1 MAHNPGK
8 YFMIGLGLFLS
19 CCLLF
24 GQSEELAKLLTQ
36 CSPGVITLVAY
47 GKEKQE
53 LAKGSAV
60 VLTEQIAATSYHLV
74 CQAASCLGFNYRQKK
89 VDIEGV
95 IAVDKNLD
103 LALLRIDGRV
113 QVMPMAEADECIEN
127 KNVFAVGSNE
137 AGEIIIADGALRK
150 SFETAPGQKIWDSS
164 LAVPD
169 TFSGGAVVDADGK
182 VVGMIIIMDRRL
194 RFIVPA
200 QAVGALPKS
209 AKMMPFKSWQPE
221 DYLGGNEAAWLA
233 GRIYAWMGESFN
245 AQKNLEKYVK
255 ANPNSLEAWATLS
268 TVYNNQRDYQ
278 NAVTAYNKVIEL
290 DPRRPSAYSNLGQ
303 IYIRMQ
309 RLAEAASMLEK
320 ALELDPTDKEAA
332 LALGDA
338 YKDARDFVKA
348 AEAYEKYLSLK
359 PENPAPAYQR
369 LGESR
374 MQNNQFEQAIAAF
387 QEALKADPRSLN
399 INLNL
404 AQSYEKAG
412 QLDKSEATFNFL
424 AEIDPKSASS
434 YYGYVLNMY
443 DKAGLPLK
451 AIEAANKLVELNP
464 NSEQAIYNLGYE
476 YQKAQKYQEA
486 IDVFNR
492 VLAINP
498 NYDYAHLQ
506 IGLCYYTLKKYK
518 EAIPAFEENV
528 KLVPDNAVGWFYI
541 GICHMYLKDFNAA
554 LEPIKKTTE
563 LQPDNG
569 NALYNLAIVYL
580 NLRDNFSAREV
591 YRKLTA
597 VDANLA
603 AKLKPLLR

>member
-1 MAHNPGK
+1 MAHK
-8 YFMIGLGLFLS
+8 TRQAIVVCIGLFLS
-19 CCLLF
+19 ASFLF
-24 GQSEELAKLLTQ
+24 GQGEELAKLLTQ
-36 CSPGVITLVAY
+36 CSPGVINLVVY

-53 LAKGSAV
+53 IAKGSAV

-74 CQAASCLGFNYRQKK
+74 SQAASCVAFNYRKK
-89 VDIEGV
+89 EVDVEGI

-103 LALLRIDGRV
+103 LALIRIDGKV
-113 QVMPMAEADECIEN
+113 QIMPLATPDDSAEN
-127 KNVFAVGSNE
+127 KKVFAVGANE

-150 SFETAPGQKIWDSS
+150 SFETAADQKVWDSS

-169 TFSGGAVVDADGK
+169 TFSGGAVVDAGGK
-182 VVGMIIIMDRRL
+182 VVGMMIIMDKRL

-200 QAVGALPKS
+200 KAIAALPKT
-209 AKMMPFKSWQPE
+209 AKMTPFKSWQPE
-221 DYLGGNEAAWLA
+221 DYLGGQEAAWLA
-233 GRIYAWMGESFN
+233 GRLYAWMGDAFN
-245 AQKNLEKYVK
+245 AQKNLEKYAK
-255 ANPNSLEAWATLS
+255 ANPNSLEAWTILA

-278 NAVTAYNKVIEL
+278 NAVTAYKKVIEL
-290 DPRRPSAYSNLGQ
+290 DPKKAAAYASLGQ
-303 IYIRMQ
+303 IYVRMQ
-309 RLAEAASMLEK
+309 RPAEAAPMLEK
-320 ALELDPTDKEAA
+320 AIELDPTDKEAT
-332 LALGDA
+332 LALGDS

-359 PENPAPAYQR
+359 PDNPGPAYQR

-374 MQNNQFEQAIAAF
+374 MQANQFDAAITAF
-387 QEALKADPRSLN
+387 LEALKPDPRSLN

-412 QLDKSEATFNFL
+412 QLDKAEQTYNFM
-424 AEIDPKSASS
+424 AEVDPKSAGS

-443 DKAGLPLK
+443 DKAGQPIK

-464 NSEQAIYNLGYE
+464 KSEQAIYNLGYE
-476 YQKAQKYQEA
+476 FQKAQKYQEA
-486 IDVFNR
+486 IDVFKR

-506 IGLCYYTLKKYK
+506 IGFCYYSLKKYK
-518 EAIPAFEENV
+518 EAIEPFKKNV
-528 KLVPDNAVGWFYI
+528 ELVPDNAMGWFYI

-569 NALYNLAIVYL
+569 NAFYNLAIVYL
-580 NLRDNFSAREV
+580 NLKDNFSAREV

-597 VDANLA
+597 IDANLA

>member
-1 MAHNPGK
+1 MAHK
-8 YFMIGLGLFLS
+8 KRQAIVVCIGLFLS
-19 CCLLF
+19 GSLLF

-36 CSPGVITLVAY
+36 SSPGVINLVVY

-53 LAKGSAV
+53 IGKGSAI

-74 CQAASCLGFNYRQKK
+74 SQAASCVAFNYRKK
-89 VDIEGV
+89 EVDVEGV
-95 IAVDKNLD
+95 IAVDKSLD
-103 LALLRIDGRV
+103 LALLKIDGKV
-113 QVMPMAEADECIEN
+113 QAMSLVASDDSAEN
-127 KNVFAVGSNE
+127 KKVFAVGANE

-150 SFETAPGQKIWDSS
+150 SFETAANQKVWDSS

-169 TFSGGAVVDADGK
+169 TFSGGAVIGADGK
-182 VVGMIIIMDRRL
+182 VMGMMIIMDKRL

-200 QAVGALPKS
+200 SAIGALPKT
-209 AKMMPFKSWQPE
+209 AKLTVFKVWQPE
-221 DYLGGNEAAWLA
+221 DYLGGLEAAWLA
-233 GRIYAWMGESFN
+233 GRLYSWMGDAFN
-245 AQKNLEKYVK
+245 AQKNLEKYTK
-255 ANPNSLEAWATLS
+255 ANQNSLEAWTMLA

-290 DPRRPSAYSNLGQ
+290 DPKNAVAYGSLGQ
-303 IYIRMQ
+303 IYVRMQ
-309 RLAEAASMLEK
+309 RSAEAAATLEK
-320 ALELDPTDKEAA
+320 AIALNPADKEAT

-348 AEAYEKYLSLK
+348 ADAYEKYLSLK
-359 PENPAPAYQR
+359 PDNPGPAYQR

-374 MQNNQFEQAIAAF
+374 KEANQFEAAIAAF
-387 QEALKADPRSLN
+387 LEALKPDPRSLN

-412 QLDKSEATFNFL
+412 QLDKAEETYKFL
-424 AEIDPKSASS
+424 AEVDPKSAVS
-434 YYGYVLNMY
+434 YYGYILNMY
-443 DKAGLPLK
+443 DKAGQPAK
-451 AIEAANKLVELNP
+451 AIEAATKLVDLNP
-464 NSEQAIYNLGYE
+464 KNEQAMYNLGYE
-476 YQKAQKYQEA
+476 LQKAQKYPEA
-486 IDVFNR
+486 IEVFKK
-492 VLAINP
+492 VLDINP

-506 IGLCYYTLKKYK
+506 IGFCYYSLKRYK
-518 EAIPAFEENV
+518 EAIEPFKKNV
-528 KLVPDNAVGWFYI
+528 ELVPDSATGWFYI
-541 GICHMYLKDFNAA
+541 GICYMYLKDYNAA

-569 NALYNLAIVYL
+569 NAFYNLAVVYL

-597 VDANLA
+597 IDANLA